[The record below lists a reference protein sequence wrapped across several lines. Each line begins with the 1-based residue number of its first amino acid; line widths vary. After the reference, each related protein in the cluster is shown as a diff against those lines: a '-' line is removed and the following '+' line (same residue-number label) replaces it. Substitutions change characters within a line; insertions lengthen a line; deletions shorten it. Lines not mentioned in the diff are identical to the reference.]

1 MKRVNTIFVLLLAVI
16 TMYGQ
21 DIVGD
26 WHGSFT
32 AEPPGGM
39 AQTLRIVFHITATD
53 NGFSTTFDSP
63 DQDSPEQNTFGL
75 ATDATTYENKELSI
89 KVSRIEFVYTGKLI
103 DAKNIKGSFTQMGQT
118 FDLDLTKKEE

>member
-53 NGFSTTFDSP
+53 DGFTSTLDSP
-63 DQDSPEQNTFGL
+63 DQGPDAFGI
-75 ATDATTYENKELSI
+75 ATDTTTFENKELTI
-89 KVSRIEFVYTGKLI
+89 KLGAIDFVYNGKLT
-103 DAKNIKGSFTQMGQT
+103 DAKTIDGSFTQSGMT